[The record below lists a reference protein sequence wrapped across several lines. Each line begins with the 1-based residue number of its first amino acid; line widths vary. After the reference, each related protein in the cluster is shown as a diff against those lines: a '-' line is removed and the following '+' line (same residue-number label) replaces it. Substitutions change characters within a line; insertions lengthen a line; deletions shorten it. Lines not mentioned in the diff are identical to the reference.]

1 MPNDILILVNNTSI
15 YIHIPFCEKRCHYCD
30 FNTYSGLD
38 YLVKDYINALCQE
51 IDWIGSVCPKD
62 FRISTIYFGG
72 GTPSTLPVEFIEKIL
87 KHIEINFRLAD
98 QIEISLEANP
108 GTIDLQKLRN
118 YRQLGINRLSLG
130 AQSFD
135 DRELALLGRIHNKA
149 DIVHAVEWGR
159 EAGFSQINLDLIF
172 GIPGQNLENWEKNL
186 LSAMKLDVEH
196 LSLYGLTI
204 EPGTIFA
211 EWVKVGKITD
221 TNDDFLADCYD
232 LACELLAQNHY
243 EHYEIS
249 NWGKRDEQG
258 KLLACR
264 HNEQYWR
271 NLPYFGFGAG
281 AHGFVHKLRIAN
293 VLHPHA
299 YIQKMKNLRTLE
311 FPYSPATAESHSISK
326 IEEMNE
332 TLMLGLRL
340 LIEGVG
346 WSDFYQRFGEDI
358 NLVFGEKIHALIN
371 KGLLEWVES
380 DQKRLRLTRKAY
392 FLGNIV
398 FREFV

>member
-51 IDWIGSVCPKD
+51 IDLIGSVCPKD
-62 FRISTIYFGG
+62 FLIHTIYFGG
-72 GTPSTLPVEFIEKIL
+72 GTPSILPVEFIEQIL
-87 KHIEINFRLAD
+87 NHIRINFRLAD

-108 GTIDLQKLRN
+108 GTIDLQKFIS

-135 DRELALLGRIHNKA
+135 ERELALLGRIHSKD
-149 DIVHAVEWGR
+149 DIIHAVEWGR
-159 EAGFSQINLDLIF
+159 KAGFSQINLDLIF
-172 GIPGQNLENWEKNL
+172 GLPGQHLNNWEKNL
-186 LSAMKLDVEH
+186 LSALKLDVEH

-204 EPGTIFA
+204 EPGTIFS
-211 EWVKVGKITD
+211 EWLKAGKIND
-221 TNDDFLADCYD
+221 ISDDFQADCYD
-232 LACELLAQNHY
+232 LAGELLAQNQY

-249 NWGKRDEQG
+249 NWGKRNEQG
-258 KLLACR
+258 KILSCR

-271 NLPYFGFGAG
+271 NLPYIGFGAG
-281 AHGFVHKLRIAN
+281 AHGFVNKLRIAN
-293 VLHPHA
+293 VLHPRA
-299 YIQKMKNLRTLE
+299 YIQQLKNLRSLE
-311 FPYSPATAESHSISK
+311 FPYSPATIESRSISK

-346 WSDFYQRFGEDI
+346 WSDFYQRFDEDI
-358 NLVFGEKIHALIN
+358 NRVFGKKIQALIDN
-371 KGLLEWVES
+371 GLLEWVET

-392 FLGNIV
+392 LLGNIV